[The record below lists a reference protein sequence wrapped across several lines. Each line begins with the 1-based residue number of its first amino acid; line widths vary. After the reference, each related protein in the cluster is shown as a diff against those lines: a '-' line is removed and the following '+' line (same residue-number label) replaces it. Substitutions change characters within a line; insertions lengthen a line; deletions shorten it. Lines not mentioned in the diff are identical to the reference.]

1 MDKSNIILKSSKL
14 VEVTPIKPVY
24 GTVEVHT
31 NHIIAVNKEQHKI
44 FFENIVWTLTED
56 DFNKVYESWIINA

>member
-1 MDKSNIILKSSKL
+1 MGKGNILLKSNKL

-31 NHIIAVNKEQHKI
+31 NHIIAVNKEQNKI
-44 FFENIVWTLTED
+44 FFENVVWTLTEE
-56 DFNKVYESWIINA
+56 DFNKVYESWVMNA